1 MCNYFF
7 ILNLMCFFEI
17 VKDKVLKFYFNKIYC
32 VNGFIFL
39 IEIKF
44 FLMGF
49 FYFYVNVI
57 VFMVKLFFF
66 FVI

>member
-1 MCNYFF
+1 
-7 ILNLMCFFEI
+7 MCFFEI

-32 VNGFIFL
+32 VNGFIFFL

>member
-1 MCNYFF
+1 
-7 ILNLMCFFEI
+7 MCFFEKF
-17 VKDKVLKFYFNKIYC
+17 KDKVLMFYFNKNLLCEWFY
-32 VNGFIFL
+32 FFL

>member
-1 MCNYFF
+1 
-7 ILNLMCFFEI
+7 MCFFEI
-17 VKDKVLKFYFNKIYC
+17 FKDKVLMFYFNKNLLCEWFY
-32 VNGFIFL
+32 FFFL